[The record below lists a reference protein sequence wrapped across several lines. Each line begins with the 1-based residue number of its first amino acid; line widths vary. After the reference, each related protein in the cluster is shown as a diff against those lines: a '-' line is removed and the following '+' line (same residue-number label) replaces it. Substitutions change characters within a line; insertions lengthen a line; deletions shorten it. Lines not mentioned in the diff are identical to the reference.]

1 MNAPISDPTI
11 SRRITHRT
19 VWQVF
24 RTPLFVGLLSSAGLA
39 FALFGDGIWDGLS
52 WLALSIPVL
61 LCLIFGL
68 RRAPNARGEK
78 PRASARGRGR
88 NLPLDERG
96 TSAPTKM

>member
-1 MNAPISDPTI
+1 MNAPISNPTI

-19 VWQVF
+19 AWQVF

-52 WLALSIPVL
+52 WLALSVPIL
-61 LCLIFGL
+61 LCLILGL
-68 RRAPNARGEK
+68 RRAPSPAGER
-78 PRASARGRGR
+78 PRASGRDRGRSM
-88 NLPLDERG
+88 PFAEQG